1 MCVSEIGTRVAV
13 GVAAAADSD
22 VLDVFVS
29 DAPPAGAGHEEG
41 ASARLPGGDRE
52 GVRGGGC

>member
-1 MCVSEIGTRVAV
+1 MSEIGTRVAV

-52 GVRGGGC
+52 GVRGCGC